1 MPPLEFPQKSDKIS
15 TMARKNPP
23 EQNDFL
29 ATALERELLA
39 FVGRDKT
46 LTAEEIISSFPNTAA
61 ARNAL
66 DGCLAKHF
74 VTQDGAGHIVLTETG
89 KRQV

>member
-1 MPPLEFPQKSDKIS
+1 
-15 TMARKNPP
+15 MARKNPP

-39 FVGRDKT
+39 LINGGKT
-46 LTAEEIISSFPNTAA
+46 FTEEEITGNFPNTAA
-61 ARNAL
+61 ALNAL

>member
-1 MPPLEFPQKSDKIS
+1 
-15 TMARKNPP
+15 MARKNPP

-39 FVGRDKT
+39 LINGGKT
-46 LTAEEIISSFPNTAA
+46 ITAEEITSSFPNTAA

-66 DGCLAKHF
+66 EGCLAKHF